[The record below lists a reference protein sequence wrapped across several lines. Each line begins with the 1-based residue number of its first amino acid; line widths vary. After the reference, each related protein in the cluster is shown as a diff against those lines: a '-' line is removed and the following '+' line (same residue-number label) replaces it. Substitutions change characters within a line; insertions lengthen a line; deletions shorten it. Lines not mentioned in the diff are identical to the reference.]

1 MGNGEWG
8 MGNGEWGM
16 GNGEWGMGNGE
27 WGIIEQVSP
36 LSLVSSLF
44 PMPYP
49 QCPIPN
55 ALKDSRLSFDLNQLK
70 AVIFNYGIC

>member
-27 WGIIEQVSP
+27 WGIIEQVFP
-36 LSLVSSLF
+36 LFLVSSLF
-44 PMPYP
+44 PMPYSMP
-49 QCPIPN
+49 PMPN
-55 ALKDSRLSFDLNQLK
+55 ALKDSRLGFDLNQLK